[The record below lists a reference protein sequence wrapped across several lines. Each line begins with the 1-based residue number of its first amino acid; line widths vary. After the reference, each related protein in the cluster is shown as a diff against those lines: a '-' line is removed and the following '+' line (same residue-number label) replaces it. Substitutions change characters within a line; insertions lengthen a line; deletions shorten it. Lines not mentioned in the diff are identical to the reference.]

1 MSSSVHYQDGRAAI
15 DWLCRAFVDDVEAH
29 CAQTRVAGASIYEEP
44 ALHDYGKEYWTDK
57 SYGAVDPE
65 GHDWWFTERIRP

>member
-29 CAQTRVAGASIYEEP
+29 CARARGAGASIHEEP
-44 ALHDYGKEYWTDK
+44 ALHDYGKQVERVC
-57 SYGAVDPE
+57 YGAFD
-65 GHDWWFTERIRP
+65 